1 MKIINILN
9 VLKIYLA
16 TITPFD
22 WVLIGVVVVG
32 VGYSCY
38 KNFDAVKQ
46 MGLEAMK
53 QAQIKYFGATGGE
66 RKQKAIQIFKN
77 MKFVQKS
84 AILKLIPP
92 EKLYNFFEKIYQK
105 NKEQIKAK

>member
-1 MKIINILN
+1 MGNILN
-9 VLKIYLA
+9 MIKIFVG
-16 TITPFD
+16 TITTFD
-22 WVLIGVVVVG
+22 WILIGVVAAG
-32 VGYSCY
+32 AGYACY
-38 KNFDAVKQ
+38 KNFAAVKQ

-53 QAQIKYFGATGGE
+53 QAQIKYFGATGEE
-66 RKQKAIQIFKN
+66 RKQQAIQIFKN

-105 NKEQIKAK
+105 NKEQIKVK

>member
-1 MKIINILN
+1 MGNILN
-9 VLKIYLA
+9 MIKSFVG
-16 TITPFD
+16 TITIFD
-22 WVLIGVVVVG
+22 WILIGVVAAG
-32 VGYSCY
+32 VGYACY
-38 KNFDAVKQ
+38 KNFAAVKQ